1 MINTEIREILI
12 NFNYRIMI
20 NNLKINFFN
29 TNNYKFLLSN
39 ISIKFRFILFTSLI
53 IITGLLIINT
63 SPNQLI
69 QAQGN
74 NNFNS
79 NNDISKSIEQGVTNQ
94 LNNAFSNTP
103 LGSGNPATQSSN
115 NNIATQSSNN
125 NIATQSSNNNIATQ
139 SSNNNIATQSS
150 NNNIATQSS
159 NNNIATQS
167 SNNNNPN
174 VQENNP
180 IGNNFLISGPL
191 SSFLSTPTGNWVIN
205 GSWILK
211 VQNGNVSFFTVYIQC
226 EPTNLTKIQQ
236 INNFA
241 NFRALP
247 DTQSISLGPNRV
259 IDIKGVMDIGANNK
273 IEWVNVPSEIK
284 TAGNTITVLILDDAK
299 TGNHFNNYPIF
310 GKISHLEK
318 CSDNGGFGANMD
330 YDPSIV
336 KCSS

>member
-1 MINTEIREILI
+1 MINTAIREILI
-12 NFNYRIMI
+12 NFKYRIII

-29 TNNYKFLLSN
+29 TNNDKFLLSN

-79 NNDISKSIEQGVTNQ
+79 NNDFSKSIEQGVTNQ

-139 SSNNNIATQSS
+139 SSNNN
-150 NNNIATQSS
+150 
-159 NNNIATQS
+159 
-167 SNNNNPN
+167 NPN
-174 VQENNP
+174 IQENNP

-191 SSFLSTPTGNWVIN
+191 SSFLSTPTGNWVVN

-211 VQNGNVSFFTVYIQC
+211 VQNGNVSFFSGNMQWD
-226 EPTNLTKIQQ
+226 PTNLTKIQHTH
-236 INNFA
+236 NFA

-284 TAGNTITVLILDDAK
+284 TAGNTITVLVLDDAK

>member
-12 NFNYRIMI
+12 NFNYRIII

-29 TNNYKFLLSN
+29 TNNDKFLLSN

-94 LNNAFSNTP
+94 LNNAFSSTP

-139 SSNNNIATQSS
+139 SSNNN
-150 NNNIATQSS
+150 
-159 NNNIATQS
+159 
-167 SNNNNPN
+167 NNPN
-174 VQENNP
+174 IQENNP

-191 SSFLSTPTGNWVIN
+191 SSFLSTPTGNWVVN

-211 VQNGNVSFFTVYIQC
+211 VQNGNVSFFSGNMQWD
-226 EPTNLTKIQQ
+226 PTNLTKIQHTH
-236 INNFA
+236 NFA

-247 DTQSISLGPNRV
+247 DTQSIFLGPNRV

-284 TAGNTITVLILDDAK
+284 TAGNTITVLVLDDAK
-299 TGNHFNNYPIF
+299 TGNHFNNYPVF